1 MPYRYCGR
9 CATVFYSAVSYT
21 RFERC
26 PNCDGPLRP
35 PPTDQEP
42 PARIPTGRFARRP
55 ARQRDAD
62 R

>member
-9 CATVFYSAVSYT
+9 CDTVFYSAVSYT

-26 PNCDGPLRP
+26 PNCDGPLRRP
-35 PPTDQEP
+35 PADQEP
-42 PARIPTGRFARRP
+42 PARLPTEGFTRR
-55 ARQRDAD
+55 RRTN